1 MTLEAKKPRMKTCKI
16 CKTEFSPRNSLQ
28 KACSVPCAM
37 AVVKADKAKEHRAIQ
52 KKERAET
59 LDMRRKLKTKS
70 EWLRDCQS
78 IVNKYVRLRDAH
90 LGCVSCDKGPEWQG
104 QWHASHFRSVKAAP
118 QLRFNL
124 WNIQKSCGVCNNHLS
139 GNILGYRP
147 ELIRRL
153 GEDRVE
159 WIESFNEIIRY
170 DIEYLKRLKRVFS
183 RKCRLMEMRR
193 CNA

>member
-37 AVVKADKAKEHRAIQ
+37 EVVKADKAKEHRAIQ

-90 LGCVSCDKGPEWQG
+90 LGCVSCDKGPDWQG
-104 QWHASHFRSVKAAP
+104 QWHASHLRSVGSSSAT
-118 QLRFNL
+118 RFHL
-124 WNIQKSCGVCNNHLS
+124 WNIHKSCSVCNLWLS
-139 GNILGYRP
+139 ANLSEYLP
-147 ELIRRL
+147 
-153 GEDRVE
+153 RVRAKIGDAKVD
-159 WIESFNEIIRY
+159 WLYQQNEPAKFT
-170 DIEYLKRLKRVFS
+170 IEYLKRLKQVMSKKVR
-183 RKCRLMEMRR
+183 RLEKRLGL
-193 CNA
+193 